1 MINPLSVATH
11 GLIGLGQYPALEI
24 AVRGYLYVA
33 IVIIVDKGTQP
44 AGAVFPSIFYERDI
58 RKDDQE
64 LMELIIIIIK
74 TGMI

>member
-1 MINPLSVATH
+1 MFNIQP
-11 GLIGLGQYPALEI
+11 GMGLGFEASKEI
-24 AVRGYLYVA
+24 ALGLGTAFVVVV
-33 IVIIVDKGTQP
+33 IVVDIGTQP